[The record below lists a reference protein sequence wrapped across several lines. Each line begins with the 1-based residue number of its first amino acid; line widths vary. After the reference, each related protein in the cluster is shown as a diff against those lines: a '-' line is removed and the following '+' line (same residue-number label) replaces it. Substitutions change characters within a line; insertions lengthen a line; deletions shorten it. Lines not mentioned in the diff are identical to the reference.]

1 MNTLIFA
8 THNRNKVREV
18 QRIAGKTLNFKGL
31 LEIGC
36 EEDIP
41 ETSPTIEGNALQK
54 ARYVFEKYGEN
65 CFSEDTGLEIDALEG
80 APGVYTARYAGD
92 DKDPEANMK
101 MVLEQLRLQP
111 NRTAQFRTVFALIL
125 DGKEYTFEGIC
136 KGEIAKQKLGEEG
149 FGYDPIFIPAG
160 DTRSFAQ
167 MSLDEKSKISHRGIA
182 LNKLIAFLQTIE

>member
-111 NRTAQFRTVFALIL
+111 NRAAQFRTVFALIL